1 MRMDEPIADGAGR
14 GKIAGTASALVA
26 AGGLSPA
33 STPELLAE
41 VEAARTYRLRARSA
55 NTLRAYAS
63 DWSQFQNWCW
73 GRGLEPLPA
82 ASEVVAT
89 YLASLARA
97 GRADSTVTRHLA
109 AITWQ
114 HRHEGLPPPGARDT
128 HQLIADTLSG
138 IRREQRARP
147 TRKKAAIGAKDLAG
161 MIARIQGM
169 NTRAVR
175 DRAILALGLAAAL
188 RRSELVALQLADI
201 ARVDQGVTVFVR
213 HSKTD
218 QEGEGATI
226 AVPAGKVLRPVA
238 HLNAWLQVRGGVPGP
253 LFTRVGTQG
262 EFTMA
267 AMSDRSIARLVKRHA
282 RAQGLDPDRIAGH
295 SLRAGFLTEAA
306 RTRASLA
313 KMQEVSRH
321 KSLKVLLGY
330 VRSAERFDDHAGAG
344 FL

>member
-1 MRMDEPIADGAGR
+1 MRVDEQIGDGAGR
-14 GKIAGTASALVA
+14 AEIAGTASALVSA
-26 AGGLSPA
+26 DDLSPA
-33 STPELLAE
+33 CAPELVAE
-41 VEAARTYRLRARSA
+41 VEAARSYRLRSRSA
-55 NTLRAYAS
+55 NTLRAYVS
-63 DWSQFQNWCW
+63 DWRQFQDWCW
-73 GRGLEPLPA
+73 ERALEPLPA
-82 ASEVVAT
+82 VPEVVAT

-114 HRHEGLPPPGARDT
+114 HRHEGLPPPSARDT

-161 MIARIQGM
+161 MIARVHGM

-201 ARVDQGVTVFVR
+201 APVEQGLTVFIR

-238 HLNAWLQVRGGVPGP
+238 HLNAWLTVRGETPGP
-253 LFTRVGTQG
+253 LFTRVGTKG
-262 EFTMA
+262 EFTLA
-267 AMSDRSIARLVKRHA
+267 PMSDRSVARLVKRYA
-282 RAQGLDPDRIAGH
+282 TLQGLDPETIAGH

>member
-1 MRMDEPIADGAGR
+1 MDQQIGDGAGR
-14 GKIAGTASALVA
+14 AEIAGPANALVA
-26 AGGLSPA
+26 ASELLPA
-33 STPELLAE
+33 STPELVAE
-41 VEAARTYRLRARSA
+41 VDAARTYRLRARST

-63 DWSQFQNWCW
+63 DWRQFQDWCW

-82 ASEVVAT
+82 GPEVVAT

-97 GRADSTVTRHLA
+97 GRADSTVTRHVA
-109 AITWQ
+109 AIVWQ
-114 HRHEGLPPPGARDT
+114 HRHAGLPPPTAHDT

-161 MIARIQGM
+161 MIAKADGLS
-169 NTRAVR
+169 TRAVR

-188 RRSELVALQLADI
+188 RRSELVALQLADVELVD
-201 ARVDQGVTVFVR
+201 AGMTVRVGY
-213 HSKTD
+213 SKTD

-226 AVPAGKVLRPVA
+226 AVPAGKTLRPVA
-238 HLNAWLQVRGGVPGP
+238 HLNAWLQVRGGAPGP
-253 LFTRVGTQG
+253 LFTRIGTKG
-262 EFTMA
+262 EFTLE
-267 AMSDRSIARLVKRHA
+267 AMSDRSVARLVKRYA
-282 RAQGLDPDRIAGH
+282 RLQGLDPEVMAGH

>member
-1 MRMDEPIADGAGR
+1 MADRIDDRAGR
-14 GKIAGTASALVA
+14 PAMSGLGNALVVP
-26 AGGLSPA
+26 GDR
-33 STPELLAE
+33 TPGSVTPLAAE
-41 VEAARTYRLRARSA
+41 VEAARSYRLRARSA

-63 DWSQFQNWCW
+63 DWRQFEDWCW

-82 ASEVVAT
+82 APEVVAT
-89 YLASLARA
+89 YLASLALA

-109 AITWQ
+109 AITWR
-114 HRHEGLPPPGARDT
+114 HRHDGVPPPSARDT

-161 MIARIQGM
+161 MIARADGLT
-169 NTRAVR
+169 TRDVR

-188 RRSELVALQLADI
+188 RRSELVALQLADVQLVEQGLTV
-201 ARVDQGVTVFVR
+201 RVGY
-213 HSKTD
+213 SKTD
-218 QEGEGATI
+218 PEGEGATI
-226 AVPAGKVLRPVA
+226 AVPAGRVLRPVA
-238 HLNAWLQVRGGVPGP
+238 HLNAWLAVRGGAPGP
-253 LFTRVGTQG
+253 LFTRIGTKG
-262 EFTMA
+262 EFTLE
-267 AMSDRSIARLVKRHA
+267 AMSDRSVARLVKRYA
-282 RAQGLDPDRIAGH
+282 SLQGLDPETIAGH

>member
-1 MRMDEPIADGAGR
+1 MDRQNGGGAGR
-14 GKIAGTASALVA
+14 AQIAGAASVLVGTGALSQA
-26 AGGLSPA
+26 PTL
-33 STPELLAE
+33 ELVAE
-41 VEAARTYRLRARSA
+41 VEAARAYRLRARSA

-63 DWSQFQNWCW
+63 DWRQFQDWCW

-82 ASEVVAT
+82 LPEVVAT

-114 HRHEGLPPPGARDT
+114 HRHAGLPPPSARDT

-147 TRKKAAIGAKDLAG
+147 TRKKAAISAKDLAG
-161 MIARIQGM
+161 MIGKADGLS
-169 NTRAVR
+169 TRAVR

-188 RRSELVALQLADI
+188 RRSELVALQLAD
-201 ARVDQGVTVFVR
+201 VQLVEQGLTVFVR

-238 HLNAWLQVRGGVPGP
+238 HLNAWLAIRGGEPGP
-253 LFTRVGTQG
+253 LFTRIGTKG
-262 EFTMA
+262 EYTA
-267 AMSDRSIARLVKRHA
+267 EAMSDRSVARLVKRYA
-282 RAQGLDPDRIAGH
+282 RLQGLDPEVMAGH

-321 KSLKVLLGY
+321 KSLKVLLSY